1 MNGAMSVDVWIGVGV
16 GAFVLV
22 LFLVAL
28 LVPRTVRPARS
39 TDVKLDDMKLRMD
52 AIEKAQEKADH
63 DIRNVRM
70 TVAGLA
76 TKDSVNQ
83 VALQVAE
90 MRGEVKGLV
99 TNTAATTRSIERIED
114 FLMKSTAEVIAGARN
129 AETSS

>member
-1 MNGAMSVDVWIGVGV
+1 MNAVSADVWIAPGV

-28 LVPRTVRPARS
+28 LPTRVPRPGRS
-39 TDVKLDDMKLRMD
+39 TDVKLDDVKQRLEEVER
-52 AIEKAQEKADH
+52 KQNQADH
-63 DIRNVRM
+63 DLRNVRM

-76 TKDSVNQ
+76 TKDSVNA

-90 MRGEVKGLV
+90 MRGEVKGVV

-114 FLMKSTAEVIAGARN
+114 FLMKSTADVIAQAKVSESR
-129 AETSS
+129 T